1 LVKNQDKPK
10 GKHGG
15 WRPGGGRPKGSRP
28 KVTAEIRD
36 LAQVYT
42 ADALKT
48 LASIMQRGESE
59 AARVAAANSL
69 LDRGYGKPA
78 QALQHT
84 GGDGGPV
91 AVTWLP
97 PQ

>member
-1 LVKNQDKPK
+1 MVKNQEKPK

-15 WRPGGGRPKGSRP
+15 WRPGGGRPKGSRS
-28 KVTAEIRD
+28 KITAEIRE
-36 LAQVYT
+36 LAQVHT
-42 ADALKT
+42 AEALNT
-48 LASIMQRGESE
+48 LVSVMRTGESE
-59 AARVAAANSL
+59 AARVAAANSV
-69 LDRGYGKPA
+69 LDRGFGKPA